1 MHQLNTYEQKLLAGW
16 EETYNKGQLSLWIL
30 LSLKAGPKYMSQIKE
45 FILESTSKLVDPD
58 DKSVYRALRR
68 FRDSELIDYNL
79 LPSTSGPDLKSYF
92 LTTTGTNVLNVFL
105 GRNIAGVILLPKN
118 RQLIEKE

>member
-1 MHQLNTYEQKLLAGW
+1 MDQLNSYEQKLLAGW
-16 EETYNKGQLSLWIL
+16 EDTYNKGQLSLWIL
-30 LSLKAGPKYMSQIKE
+30 LALKHGQKYMSQIKE

-79 LPSTSGPDLKSYF
+79 LPSPSGPDLKSYF
-92 LTTTGTNVLNVFL
+92 LTPAGINVLNAFL

-118 RQLIEKE
+118 RHLIEKE